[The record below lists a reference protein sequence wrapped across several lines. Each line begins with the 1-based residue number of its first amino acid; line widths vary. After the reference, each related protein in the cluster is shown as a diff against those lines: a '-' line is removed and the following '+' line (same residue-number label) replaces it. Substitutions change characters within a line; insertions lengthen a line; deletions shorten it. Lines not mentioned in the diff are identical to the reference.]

1 MIDHL
6 SHHSH
11 THTKMQRDTRLQH
24 DSREDVMR
32 MTPEALHTW
41 SQHLGLSPETEAL
54 IASIRSSPP
63 VRRVSGRAGNI
74 TGRYPSPKMGV
85 SIQFESERVEFWA
98 IYGME
103 RDEDVLEFYEQS
115 SRIPLTLRADL
126 PAETSKSAHSWPNL
140 PSARVRRLA
149 W

>member
-1 MIDHL
+1 
-6 SHHSH
+6 
-11 THTKMQRDTRLQH
+11 
-24 DSREDVMR
+24 MR
-32 MTPEALHTW
+32 MTPEEFHTW
-41 SQHLGLSPETEAL
+41 SLHLQLTSETEAL
-54 IASIRSSPP
+54 IASIRSSRP
-63 VRRVSGRAGNI
+63 VRRVSGRAKNV
-74 TGRYPSPKMGV
+74 TGRYPSPKMGM

-98 IYGME
+98 IYMME
-103 RDEDVLEFYEQS
+103 RDDDVLEFYEQS